1 MVNSCQ
7 IKNKEQTMNTNEIPW
22 WQNGTIYQIY
32 PKSFQASGTGS
43 TGDLLGI
50 ISRLDYLKNLG
61 ISAIWLTP
69 IYPSPQV
76 DNGYDVSD
84 YYDID
89 SACGTMDDFELLVK
103 LAHERD
109 IRIMMDMV
117 FNHTSTEHPWFK
129 SALDK
134 TSPFRSFYIWK
145 DAKADGSEPNN
156 WRSKFGGKAWQ
167 WHEQS
172 GQYYLHLF
180 AKQQAD
186 LNWEN
191 PTVRQEIKN
200 VCQFW
205 ADKGVDALRLDVINL
220 VSKQQDFLDDVNGDG
235 RRYYTDGPKIHE
247 FLQELSRDVFQPN
260 DLKTVGEMSS
270 TTLENCQKYAGL
282 DGKELTMTFNFHH
295 LKIDYPNGE
304 KWTLAKPDLLE
315 LKKILGY
322 WQVGMHG
329 KAWNAIFWC
338 NHDQPRIVSRL
349 GNEDQYHNES
359 AKMLAMILYGL
370 QGTPYLYQGEEIGM
384 TNPHFTDIS
393 QYKDVESLNIYQE
406 KIAEGVSESDMLAIL
421 ASKSR
426 DNSRTP
432 MQWDNTANAGFSQGK
447 PWIDVANNYPK
458 INVKAALNDP
468 NSIFYCYQTLIK
480 LRKEYPIFIFGDYQD
495 LTPDN
500 ADCWCY
506 VRHWNNQ
513 KLVVI
518 ANLTENA
525 VKWQLPKALKNRH
538 WQKLLSNYQNQ
549 TELESELV
557 LQPYEAMYLLHE
569 NN

>member
-1 MVNSCQ
+1 MNLILL

-89 SACGTMDDFELLVK
+89 PVYGTMDDFELLVK
-103 LAHERD
+103 QAHERD

-205 ADKGVDALRLDVINL
+205 TDKGVDALRLDVINL

-235 RRYYTDGPKIHE
+235 RKYYTDGPKIHE

-322 WQVGMHG
+322 WQKGMHD

-447 PWIDVANNYPK
+447 PWIEVANNYPK
-458 INVKAALNDP
+458 INVKAALDDP
-468 NSIFYCYQTLIK
+468 NSIFYCYQTLIR
-480 LRKEYPIFIFGDYQD
+480 LRKTYPIFIFGDYQD

-506 VRHWNNQ
+506 VRSWNNQ
-513 KLVVI
+513 TLVVI
-518 ANLTENA
+518 ANLTENT
-525 VKWQLPKALKNRH
+525 VKWQLPKALENRH
-538 WQKLLSNYQNQ
+538 WKRLQGNYENQ
-549 TELESELV
+549 TILKPEIV
-557 LQPYEAMYLLHE
+557 LQPYEAMYWLHI
-569 NN
+569 NS

>member
-1 MVNSCQ
+1 
-7 IKNKEQTMNTNEIPW
+7 MNTNEIPW

-32 PKSFQASGTGS
+32 PKSFQASGAGS

-89 SACGTMDDFELLVK
+89 PAYGTMEDFELLVK
-103 LAHERD
+103 QAHERD

-145 DAKADGSEPNN
+145 DAKANGSEPNN
-156 WRSKFGGKAWQ
+156 WRSKFGGNAWQ

-191 PTVRQEIKN
+191 PTIRKEIKN

-235 RRYYTDGPKIHE
+235 RKYYTDGPKIHE
-247 FLQELSRDVFQPN
+247 FLQELSQDVFLPN
-260 DLKTVGEMSS
+260 GLKTVGEMSS
-270 TTLENCQKYAGL
+270 TTLENCQKYSAL

-322 WQVGMHG
+322 WQLGMHG

-406 KIAEGVSESDMLAIL
+406 KIAQGVSESDMLAIL

-432 MQWDNTANAGFSQGK
+432 MQWGNTANAGFSQGK
-447 PWIDVANNYPK
+447 PWIEVANNYPK
-458 INVKAALNDP
+458 INVKAALDDP
-468 NSIFYCYQTLIK
+468 NSIFYCYQTLIT
-480 LRKEYPIFIFGDYQD
+480 LRKTYPIFIFGDYQD

-506 VRHWNNQ
+506 IRHWNNQ
-513 KLVVI
+513 TLLVI
-518 ANLTENA
+518 ANLTENM
-525 VKWQLPKALKNRH
+525 VKWQLPKALENRH
-538 WQKLLSNYQNQ
+538 WQRLLGNYEYQ
-549 TELESELV
+549 TVLKPEME
-557 LQPYEAMYLLHE
+557 LQPYEAMYWLHLGISK
-569 NN
+569 

>member
-1 MVNSCQ
+1 M
-7 IKNKEQTMNTNEIPW
+7 NKIDIPW

-32 PKSFQASGTGS
+32 PKSFQASGCGS

-61 ISAIWLTP
+61 ICAIWLTP
-69 IYPSPQV
+69 IYPSPQI

-89 SACGTMDDFELLVK
+89 PSYGSMADFERLVK
-103 LAHERD
+103 QAHERG

-134 TSPFRSFYIWK
+134 SSPYRSFYIWK
-145 DAKADGSEPNN
+145 DAKADGVEPNN

-172 GQYYLHLF
+172 KQYYLHLF

-191 PTVRQEIKN
+191 PTVRQEIKK

-220 VSKQQDFLDDVNGDG
+220 VSKQQDFPDDENGDG
-235 RRYYTDGPKIHE
+235 RRFYTDGPKIHE
-247 FLQELSRDVFQPN
+247 FLQEISQDVFQPN

-270 TTLENCQKYAGL
+270 TTLESCQKYASL

-295 LKIDYPNGE
+295 LKIDYPNGD

-322 WQVGMHG
+322 WQTGMHG

-349 GNEDQYHNES
+349 GNESQYHKQS
-359 AKMLAMILYGL
+359 AKMLAMLLYGL

-406 KIAEGVSESDMLAIL
+406 KLAEGMPKAKILAIL

-432 MQWDNTANAGFSQGK
+432 MQWDNSANAGFTQGRS
-447 PWIDVANNYPK
+447 WIEIANNYPQ
-458 INVKAALNDP
+458 INVKAALDDP
-468 NSIFYCYQTLIK
+468 DSIFYCYQTLIK
-480 LRKEYPIFIFGDYQD
+480 LRKTYPIFIFGDYQD
-495 LTPDN
+495 LTPDI
-500 ADCWCY
+500 ADYWCY
-506 VRHWNNQ
+506 VRRWNNQ
-513 KLVVI
+513 TLLVI
-518 ANLTENA
+518 ANLTDKS
-525 VKWQLPKALKNRH
+525 VKWQLPKELQTIG
-538 WQKLLSNYQNQ
+538 WQRLLSNYSNTSPLN
-549 TELESELV
+549 TEISLK
-557 LQPYEAMYLLHE
+557 PYEAIYWLQQPD
-569 NN
+569 

>member
-1 MVNSCQ
+1 
-7 IKNKEQTMNTNEIPW
+7 MNTNEIPW

-84 YYDID
+84 YYNID
-89 SACGTMDDFELLVK
+89 PAYGTMDDFELLVK
-103 LAHERD
+103 QAHERD

-134 TSPFRSFYIWK
+134 ISPFRSFYIWK
-145 DAKADGSEPNN
+145 DANADGSEPNN
-156 WRSKFGGKAWQ
+156 WRSKFGGNAWQ

-220 VSKQQDFLDDVNGDG
+220 VSKQQDFPEDVNGDG
-235 RRYYTDGPKIHE
+235 RKYYTDGPKIHE
-247 FLQELSRDVFQPN
+247 FLQEISRDVFLPN
-260 DLKTVGEMSS
+260 GLKTVGEMSS
-270 TTLENCQKYAGL
+270 TTLENCQKYAAL

-349 GNEDQYHNES
+349 GNEDQYHSES

-384 TNPHFTDIS
+384 TNPHFTHIS

-406 KIAEGVSESDMLAIL
+406 KIAEGMSESDMLAIL

-432 MQWDNTANAGFSQGK
+432 MQWDNTTNAGFSQGK
-447 PWIDVANNYPK
+447 PWIEVANNYPK
-458 INVKAALNDP
+458 INVKAALDDP

-480 LRKEYPIFIFGDYQD
+480 LRKMYPIFIFGDYQD
-495 LTPDN
+495 LTPDIAN
-500 ADCWCY
+500 CWCY

-513 KLVVI
+513 TLLVI
-518 ANLTENA
+518 ANLTENT
-525 VKWQLPKALKNRH
+525 VKWQLPKALENRH
-538 WQKLLSNYQNQ
+538 WQRLLGNYENQ
-549 TELESELV
+549 TVLKSEMV
-557 LQPYEAMYLLHE
+557 LQPYEAMYWMQSK
-569 NN
+569 

>member
-1 MVNSCQ
+1 
-7 IKNKEQTMNTNEIPW
+7 MNTNEIPW

-89 SACGTMDDFELLVK
+89 PAYGTMEDFELLVK
-103 LAHERD
+103 QAHERD

-145 DAKADGSEPNN
+145 DAKANGSEPNN
-156 WRSKFGGKAWQ
+156 WRSKFGGNAWQ

-220 VSKQQDFLDDVNGDG
+220 VSKQQDFPDDVNGDG

-247 FLQELSRDVFQPN
+247 FLQEISQDVFLPN
-260 DLKTVGEMSS
+260 GLKTVGEMSS
-270 TTLENCQKYAGL
+270 TTLENCQKYAAL

-384 TNPHFTDIS
+384 TNPHFTHIS

-432 MQWDNTANAGFSQGK
+432 MQWDNTANSGFSQGK
-447 PWIDVANNYPK
+447 PWIEVANNYPK
-458 INVKAALNDP
+458 INVKAALDDP

-480 LRKEYPIFIFGDYQD
+480 LRKTYPIFIFGDYQD

-513 KLVVI
+513 TLLVI
-518 ANLTENA
+518 ANLTENT
-525 VKWQLPKALKNRH
+525 VKWQLPKALENSS
-538 WQKLLSNYQNQ
+538 WQNLLSNYSNQ
-549 TELESELV
+549 TEFEGEMV

>member
-1 MVNSCQ
+1 MNLILL

-89 SACGTMDDFELLVK
+89 PAYGTMDDFELLVK

-235 RRYYTDGPKIHE
+235 RKYYTDGPKIHE

-322 WQVGMHG
+322 WQKGMHD

-447 PWIDVANNYPK
+447 PWIEVANNYPK
-458 INVKAALNDP
+458 INVKAALDDP
-468 NSIFYCYQTLIK
+468 NSIFYCYQSLIK

-506 VRHWNNQ
+506 VRSWNNQ
-513 KLVVI
+513 TLVVI
-518 ANLTENA
+518 ANLTEDA
-525 VKWQLPKALKNRH
+525 VKWQLALENRH
-538 WQKLLSNYQNQ
+538 WQKLLSNYQNE
-549 TELESELV
+549 TTLESELT
-557 LQPYEAMYLLHE
+557 LQPYEAMYFLLNE
-569 NN
+569 D

>member
-1 MVNSCQ
+1 MNLILL
-7 IKNKEQTMNTNEIPW
+7 IKNKEQTMKTNEIPW

-89 SACGTMDDFELLVK
+89 PAYGTMDDFELLVK
-103 LAHERD
+103 QAHERD

-134 TSPFRSFYIWK
+134 NSPFRSFYIWK
-145 DAKADGSEPNN
+145 DAKANGSEPNN
-156 WRSKFGGKAWQ
+156 WRSKFGGNAWQ

-220 VSKQQDFLDDVNGDG
+220 VSKQQDFPDDVNGDG
-235 RRYYTDGPKIHE
+235 RKYYTDGPKIHE
-247 FLQELSRDVFQPN
+247 FLQELSRDAFQPN
-260 DLKTVGEMSS
+260 GLKTVGEMSS

-384 TNPHFTDIS
+384 TNPHFTHIS

-406 KIAEGVSESDMLAIL
+406 KIAEGMSESDMLAIL

-432 MQWDNTANAGFSQGK
+432 MQWDNTANAGFSQSK
-447 PWIDVANNYPK
+447 PWIGVANNYPK
-458 INVKAALNDP
+458 INVKAALDDP

-480 LRKEYPIFIFGDYQD
+480 LRKMYPIFIFGDYQD

-513 KLVVI
+513 TLLVI
-518 ANLTENA
+518 ANLTENR
-525 VKWQLPKALKNRH
+525 VKWQLPKALENSH
-538 WQKLLSNYQNQ
+538 WQRLLGNYENQ
-549 TELESELV
+549 TVLKPEME
-557 LQPYEAMYLLHE
+557 LQPYEAMYWLHLL
-569 NN
+569 

>member
-1 MVNSCQ
+1 
-7 IKNKEQTMNTNEIPW
+7 MNMNEIPW

-89 SACGTMDDFELLVK
+89 PAYGTMEDFELLVK
-103 LAHERD
+103 QAHERD

-145 DAKADGSEPNN
+145 DAKANGSEPNN
-156 WRSKFGGKAWQ
+156 WRSKFGGNAWQ

-220 VSKQQDFLDDVNGDG
+220 VSKQQDFPDDVNGDG

-247 FLQELSRDVFQPN
+247 FLQEISQDVFLPN
-260 DLKTVGEMSS
+260 GLKTVGEMSS
-270 TTLENCQKYAGL
+270 TTLENCQKYAAL

-322 WQVGMHG
+322 WQKGMHE

-349 GNEDQYHNES
+349 GNEDQYHSES

-384 TNPHFTDIS
+384 TNPHFTHIS

-406 KIAEGVSESDMLAIL
+406 KIAEGMSESDMLAIL

-447 PWIDVANNYPK
+447 PWIEVANNYPK
-458 INVKAALNDP
+458 INVKAALDDP

-480 LRKEYPIFIFGDYQD
+480 LRKMYPIFIFGDYQD
-495 LTPDN
+495 LTPDIAN
-500 ADCWCY
+500 CWCY

-513 KLVVI
+513 TLLVI
-518 ANLTENA
+518 ANLTENT
-525 VKWQLPKALKNRH
+525 VKWQLPKALENRH
-538 WQKLLSNYQNQ
+538 WQRLLGNYENQ
-549 TELESELV
+549 TVLKPEMV
-557 LQPYEAMYLLHE
+557 LQPYEAMYWLHISS
-569 NN
+569 

>member
-1 MVNSCQ
+1 
-7 IKNKEQTMNTNEIPW
+7 MNTNEIPW

-84 YYDID
+84 YYNID
-89 SACGTMDDFELLVK
+89 PAYGSMEDFELLVK
-103 LAHERD
+103 QAHERD

-145 DAKADGSEPNN
+145 DAKANGSEPNN
-156 WRSKFGGKAWQ
+156 WRSKFGGNAWQ

-220 VSKQQDFLDDVNGDG
+220 VSKQQDFPDDVNGDG

-247 FLQELSRDVFQPN
+247 FLQEISQDVFQPN
-260 DLKTVGEMSS
+260 GLKTVGEMSS
-270 TTLENCQKYAGL
+270 TTLENCQKYAAL

-304 KWTLAKPDLLE
+304 KWTQAKPDLLE

-322 WQVGMHG
+322 WQKGMHG

-384 TNPHFTDIS
+384 TNPHFTHIS

-432 MQWDNTANAGFSQGK
+432 MQWDNTTNAGFSQGK
-447 PWIDVANNYPK
+447 PWIEVANNYPK

-480 LRKEYPIFIFGDYQD
+480 LRKMYTIFIFGDYQD
-495 LTPDN
+495 LTPDVAN
-500 ADCWCY
+500 CWCY
-506 VRHWNNQ
+506 ARHWNNQ
-513 KLVVI
+513 TLLVI
-518 ANLTENA
+518 ANLTENT
-525 VKWQLPKALKNRH
+525 VKWQLPKGFENSH
-538 WQKLLSNYQNQ
+538 WQRLLANYENQ
-549 TELESELV
+549 TVLKPEMV
-557 LQPYEAMYLLHE
+557 LQPYEAMYWLNL
-569 NN
+569 NS

>member
-1 MVNSCQ
+1 
-7 IKNKEQTMNTNEIPW
+7 MNTNEIPW

-32 PKSFQASGTGS
+32 PKSFQASGASS

-89 SACGTMDDFELLVK
+89 PAYGTMDDFELLVK
-103 LAHERD
+103 QAHERD

-220 VSKQQDFLDDVNGDG
+220 VSKQQDFPDDVNGDG
-235 RRYYTDGPKIHE
+235 RKYYTDGPKIHE

-270 TTLENCQKYAGL
+270 TTLENCQKYAAL

-384 TNPHFTDIS
+384 TNPHFTHIS

-406 KIAEGVSESDMLAIL
+406 KIAEGMSESDMLAIL

-447 PWIDVANNYPK
+447 PWIEVANNYPK

-468 NSIFYCYQTLIK
+468 NSIFYCYKTLIK
-480 LRKEYPIFIFGDYQD
+480 LRKTYPIFIFGDYQD

-513 KLVVI
+513 TLLVI
-518 ANLTENA
+518 ANLTENT
-525 VKWQLPKALKNRH
+525 VKWQLPKALENSS
-538 WQKLLSNYQNQ
+538 WQNLLSNYSNQ
-549 TELESELV
+549 TEFEGEMV

>member
-1 MVNSCQ
+1 
-7 IKNKEQTMNTNEIPW
+7 MNTNEIPW

-84 YYDID
+84 YYNID
-89 SACGTMDDFELLVK
+89 PAYGSMEDFELLVK
-103 LAHERD
+103 QAHERD

-145 DAKADGSEPNN
+145 DAKANGSEPNN
-156 WRSKFGGKAWQ
+156 WRSKFGGNAWQ

-220 VSKQQDFLDDVNGDG
+220 VSKQQDFPDDVNGDG

-247 FLQELSRDVFQPN
+247 FLQEISQDVFQPN
-260 DLKTVGEMSS
+260 GLKTVGEMSS
-270 TTLENCQKYAGL
+270 TTLENCQKYAAL

-304 KWTLAKPDLLE
+304 KWTQAKPDLLE

-322 WQVGMHG
+322 WQKGMHG

-384 TNPHFTDIS
+384 TNPHFTHIS

-406 KIAEGVSESDMLAIL
+406 KIAEGMSESDMLAIL

-432 MQWDNTANAGFSQGK
+432 MQWDNTVNAGFSQGK
-447 PWIDVANNYPK
+447 PWIEVANNYSK
-458 INVKAALNDP
+458 INVKAALDDP
-468 NSIFYCYQTLIK
+468 NSIFYCYQTLIR
-480 LRKEYPIFIFGDYQD
+480 LRKTYPIFIFGDYQD
-495 LTPDN
+495 LTPDVAN
-500 ADCWCY
+500 CWCY

-513 KLVVI
+513 TLLVI
-518 ANLTENA
+518 ANLTENT
-525 VKWQLPKALKNRH
+525 VKWQLPKGFENRH
-538 WQKLLSNYQNQ
+538 WQRLLGNYENQ
-549 TELESELV
+549 TVLKPEMV
-557 LQPYEAMYLLHE
+557 LQPYEAMYWLHISS
-569 NN
+569 

>member
-1 MVNSCQ
+1 
-7 IKNKEQTMNTNEIPW
+7 MNTKEIPW

-84 YYDID
+84 YYNID
-89 SACGTMDDFELLVK
+89 PAYGTMEDFELLVK
-103 LAHERD
+103 QAHERD

-145 DAKADGSEPNN
+145 DANADGSEPNN
-156 WRSKFGGKAWQ
+156 WRSKFGGNAWQ

-220 VSKQQDFLDDVNGDG
+220 VSKQQDFPDDIQGDG
-235 RRYYTDGPKIHE
+235 RKYYTDGPKIHE

-260 DLKTVGEMSS
+260 GLKTVGEMSS
-270 TTLENCQKYAGL
+270 TTLENCQKYAAL

-304 KWTLAKPDLLE
+304 KWTLAKADLLE

-322 WQVGMHG
+322 WQKGMHG

-384 TNPHFTDIS
+384 TNPHFTHIS

-406 KIAEGVSESDMLAIL
+406 KIAEGMSESDMLAIL

-447 PWIDVANNYPK
+447 PWIEVANNYPK
-458 INVKAALNDP
+458 INVKSALDDP
-468 NSIFYCYQTLIK
+468 NSIFYCYQTLIR
-480 LRKEYPIFIFGDYQD
+480 LRKTYPIFIFGDYKD
-495 LTPDN
+495 LTPDVAN
-500 ADCWCY
+500 CWCY

-513 KLVVI
+513 TLLVI
-518 ANLTENA
+518 ANLTENTI
-525 VKWQLPKALKNRH
+525 KWQLPKALENRH
-538 WQKLLSNYQNQ
+538 WQRLLGNYENQ
-549 TELESELV
+549 TVLKPEMV
-557 LQPYEAMYLLHE
+557 LQPYEAMYWLHLNSE
-569 NN
+569 SVVSGYKDIH

>member
-1 MVNSCQ
+1 
-7 IKNKEQTMNTNEIPW
+7 MNTNEIPW

-32 PKSFQASGTGS
+32 PKSFQASGAGA

-89 SACGTMDDFELLVK
+89 PAYGTMDDFELLVK
-103 LAHERD
+103 QAHERD

-220 VSKQQDFLDDVNGDG
+220 VSKQQDFPEDVNGDG
-235 RRYYTDGPKIHE
+235 RKYYTDGPKIHE
-247 FLQELSRDVFQPN
+247 FLQEISRDVFLPN
-260 DLKTVGEMSS
+260 GLKTVGEMSS
-270 TTLENCQKYAGL
+270 TTLENCQKYAAL

-304 KWTLAKPDLLE
+304 KWTQAKPDLLE
-315 LKKILGY
+315 LKKIFGY
-322 WQVGMHG
+322 WQKGMHG

-349 GNEDQYHNES
+349 GNEDQYHSES

-384 TNPHFTDIS
+384 TNPHFTHIS

-432 MQWDNTANAGFSQGK
+432 MQWDNTTNAGFSQGK
-447 PWIDVANNYPK
+447 PWIEVANNYPK

-480 LRKEYPIFIFGDYQD
+480 LRKTYPIFIFGDYQD
-495 LTPDN
+495 LTPDVAN
-500 ADCWCY
+500 CWCY

-513 KLVVI
+513 TLLVI
-518 ANLTENA
+518 ANLTENT
-525 VKWQLPKALKNRH
+525 VKWQLPKGFENRH
-538 WQKLLSNYQNQ
+538 WQRLLANYENQ
-549 TELESELV
+549 TVLKPEMV
-557 LQPYEAMYLLHE
+557 LQPYEAMYWLNL
-569 NN
+569 NS

>member
-1 MVNSCQ
+1 M
-7 IKNKEQTMNTNEIPW
+7 NKIDIPW

-89 SACGTMDDFELLVK
+89 PAYGTMDDFELLVK
-103 LAHERD
+103 QAHERD

-145 DAKADGSEPNN
+145 DAKANGSEPNN
-156 WRSKFGGKAWQ
+156 WRSKFGGNAWQ

-220 VSKQQDFLDDVNGDG
+220 VSKQQDFPDDVNGDG

-260 DLKTVGEMSS
+260 GLKTVGEMSS
-270 TTLENCQKYAGL
+270 TTLENCQKYAAL

-322 WQVGMHG
+322 WQKGMHG

-384 TNPHFTDIS
+384 TNPHFTHIS

-432 MQWDNTANAGFSQGK
+432 MQWDNTTNAGFSQGK
-447 PWIDVANNYPK
+447 PWIEVANNYPK

-480 LRKEYPIFIFGDYQD
+480 LRKTYPIFIFGDYQD
-495 LTPDN
+495 LTPDVAN
-500 ADCWCY
+500 CWCY
-506 VRHWNNQ
+506 ARHWNNQ
-513 KLVVI
+513 TLLVI
-518 ANLTENA
+518 ANLTENT
-525 VKWQLPKALKNRH
+525 VKWQLPKALENSH
-538 WQKLLSNYQNQ
+538 WQRLLGNYENQ
-549 TELESELV
+549 TVLKPEMV
-557 LQPYEAMYLLHE
+557 LQPYEAMYWL
-569 NN
+569 NINS

>member
-1 MVNSCQ
+1 
-7 IKNKEQTMNTNEIPW
+7 MNTNEIPW

-89 SACGTMDDFELLVK
+89 PAYGTMEDFELLVK
-103 LAHERD
+103 QAHERD

-145 DAKADGSEPNN
+145 DAKANGSEPNN
-156 WRSKFGGKAWQ
+156 WRSKFGGNAWQ

-220 VSKQQDFLDDVNGDG
+220 VSKQQDFLDDVQGDG
-235 RRYYTDGPKIHE
+235 RKYYTDGPKIHE
-247 FLQELSRDVFQPN
+247 FLQEISRDVFLPN
-260 DLKTVGEMSS
+260 GLKTVGEMSS
-270 TTLENCQKYAGL
+270 TTLENCQKYAAL

-304 KWTLAKPDLLE
+304 KWTLAKPDLLQ

-349 GNEDQYHNES
+349 GNEDQYHSES

-384 TNPHFTDIS
+384 TNPHFTHIS

-432 MQWDNTANAGFSQGK
+432 MQWDNTTNAGFSQGK
-447 PWIDVANNYPK
+447 PWIEVANNYPK

-480 LRKEYPIFIFGDYQD
+480 LRKMYPIFIFGDYQD
-495 LTPDN
+495 LTPDIAN
-500 ADCWCY
+500 CWCY

-513 KLVVI
+513 TLLVI
-518 ANLTENA
+518 ANLTENT
-525 VKWQLPKALKNRH
+525 VKWELPKALENSS
-538 WQKLLSNYQNQ
+538 WQKLLSNYQ
-549 TELESELV
+549 TETTLKSELT
-557 LQPYEAMYLLHE
+557 LQPYEAMYFLLNE
-569 NN
+569 D

>member
-1 MVNSCQ
+1 
-7 IKNKEQTMNTNEIPW
+7 MNTNEIPW

-89 SACGTMDDFELLVK
+89 PAYGTMEDFELLVK
-103 LAHERD
+103 QAHERD

-145 DAKADGSEPNN
+145 DAKANGSEPNN
-156 WRSKFGGKAWQ
+156 WRSKFGGNAWQ

-220 VSKQQDFLDDVNGDG
+220 VSKQQDFPDDVNGDG

-247 FLQELSRDVFQPN
+247 FLQEISQDVFLPN
-260 DLKTVGEMSS
+260 GLKTVGEMSS
-270 TTLENCQKYAGL
+270 TTLENCQKYAAL
-282 DGKELTMTFNFHH
+282 NGKELTMTFNFHH

-349 GNEDQYHNES
+349 GNEDQYHSES
-359 AKMLAMILYGL
+359 AKMLAMILHGL

-384 TNPHFTDIS
+384 TNPHFTHIS

-406 KIAEGVSESDMLAIL
+406 KIAEGMSESDMLAIL

-432 MQWDNTANAGFSQGK
+432 MQWDNTVNAGFSQGK
-447 PWIDVANNYPK
+447 PWIEVANNYPK
-458 INVKAALNDP
+458 INVKAALDDP

-480 LRKEYPIFIFGDYQD
+480 LRKMYSIFIFGDYQD
-495 LTPDN
+495 LTPDIAN
-500 ADCWCY
+500 CWCY

-513 KLVVI
+513 TLLVI
-518 ANLTENA
+518 ANLTENT
-525 VKWQLPKALKNRH
+525 VKWQLPKGFENRH
-538 WQKLLSNYQNQ
+538 WQRLLGNYENQ
-549 TELESELV
+549 TVLKPEMV
-557 LQPYEAMYLLHE
+557 LQPYEAMYWLHLNSE
-569 NN
+569 SVVSGY

>member
-1 MVNSCQ
+1 
-7 IKNKEQTMNTNEIPW
+7 MNTNEIPW

-89 SACGTMDDFELLVK
+89 PAYGTMEDFELLVK
-103 LAHERD
+103 QAHERD

-145 DAKADGSEPNN
+145 DAKANGSEPNN
-156 WRSKFGGKAWQ
+156 WRSKFGGNAWQ

-220 VSKQQDFLDDVNGDG
+220 VSKQQDFPDDVQGDG
-235 RRYYTDGPKIHE
+235 RKYYTDGPKIHE

-260 DLKTVGEMSS
+260 GLKTVGEMSS
-270 TTLENCQKYAGL
+270 TTLENCQKYAAL

-322 WQVGMHG
+322 WQMGMHG

-384 TNPHFTDIS
+384 TNPHFTHIS

-406 KIAEGVSESDMLAIL
+406 KIAEGMSESDMLAIL

-432 MQWDNTANAGFSQGK
+432 MQWDNTVNAGFSQGK
-447 PWIDVANNYPK
+447 PWIEVANNYPK
-458 INVKAALNDP
+458 INVKAALDDP
-468 NSIFYCYQTLIK
+468 NSIFYCYQTLIR
-480 LRKEYPIFIFGDYQD
+480 LRKTYPIFIFGDYQD
-495 LTPDN
+495 LTPDVAN
-500 ADCWCY
+500 CWCY
-506 VRHWNNQ
+506 ARHWNNQ
-513 KLVVI
+513 TLLVI
-518 ANLTENA
+518 ANLTENT
-525 VKWQLPKALKNRH
+525 VKWQLPKALENRH
-538 WQKLLSNYQNQ
+538 WQRLLGNYENQ
-549 TELESELV
+549 TVLKPEMV
-557 LQPYEAMYLLHE
+557 LQPYEAMYWMQSK
-569 NN
+569 

>member
-1 MVNSCQ
+1 
-7 IKNKEQTMNTNEIPW
+7 MNMNEIPW

-89 SACGTMDDFELLVK
+89 PAYGTMEDFELLVK
-103 LAHERD
+103 QAHERD

-145 DAKADGSEPNN
+145 DAKANGSEPNN
-156 WRSKFGGKAWQ
+156 WRSKFGGNAWQ

-220 VSKQQDFLDDVNGDG
+220 VSKQQDFPDDVQGDG
-235 RRYYTDGPKIHE
+235 RKYYTDGPKIHE

-260 DLKTVGEMSS
+260 GLKTVGEMSS
-270 TTLENCQKYAGL
+270 TTLENCQKYAAL

-349 GNEDQYHNES
+349 GNEDQYHSES

-384 TNPHFTDIS
+384 TNPHFTHIS

-432 MQWDNTANAGFSQGK
+432 MQWDNTVNAGFSQGK
-447 PWIDVANNYPK
+447 PWIEVANNYPK
-458 INVKAALNDP
+458 INVKAALDDP

-480 LRKEYPIFIFGDYQD
+480 LRKTYPIFIFGDYQD

-513 KLVVI
+513 TLLVI
-518 ANLTENA
+518 ANLTENT
-525 VKWQLPKALKNRH
+525 VKWQLPKALENSS
-538 WQKLLSNYQNQ
+538 WQKLLSNYSNQ
-549 TELESELV
+549 TVLEGEMV
-557 LQPYEAMYLLHE
+557 LQPYEATYLLHE

>member
-1 MVNSCQ
+1 
-7 IKNKEQTMNTNEIPW
+7 MNTNEIPW

-89 SACGTMDDFELLVK
+89 PAYGTMEDFELLVK
-103 LAHERD
+103 QAHERD

-145 DAKADGSEPNN
+145 DANADGSEPNN
-156 WRSKFGGKAWQ
+156 WRSKFGGNAWQ

-220 VSKQQDFLDDVNGDG
+220 VSKQQDFPDDIQGDG
-235 RRYYTDGPKIHE
+235 RKYYTDGPKIHE

-260 DLKTVGEMSS
+260 GLKTVGEMSS
-270 TTLENCQKYAGL
+270 TTLENCQKYAAL

-349 GNEDQYHNES
+349 GNEDQYHSES

-384 TNPHFTDIS
+384 TNPHFTHIS

-406 KIAEGVSESDMLAIL
+406 KIAEGMSESDMLAIL

-432 MQWDNTANAGFSQGK
+432 MQWDNTTNAGFSQGK
-447 PWIDVANNYPK
+447 PWIEVANNYPK
-458 INVKAALNDP
+458 INVNAALNDP

-480 LRKEYPIFIFGDYQD
+480 LRKMYPIFIFGDYQD
-495 LTPDN
+495 LTPDIAN
-500 ADCWCY
+500 CWCY

-513 KLVVI
+513 TLLVI
-518 ANLTENA
+518 ANLTENTI
-525 VKWQLPKALKNRH
+525 KWQLPEALENRH
-538 WQKLLSNYQNQ
+538 WQRLLGNYENQ
-549 TELESELV
+549 TILKPEMV
-557 LQPYEAMYLLHE
+557 LQPYEAMYWLHISS
-569 NN
+569 

>member
-1 MVNSCQ
+1 
-7 IKNKEQTMNTNEIPW
+7 MNTNEIPW

-89 SACGTMDDFELLVK
+89 SAYGTMDDFELLVK

-235 RRYYTDGPKIHE
+235 RKYYTDGPKIHE

-295 LKIDYPNGE
+295 LKIDYPNGY
-304 KWTLAKPDLLE
+304 KWALAKPDLVE
-315 LKKILGY
+315 LKKIMGY
-322 WQVGMHG
+322 WQTGMQG

-349 GNEDQYHNES
+349 GNEAQYHTES

-384 TNPHFTDIS
+384 TNPHFTHIS

-506 VRHWNNQ
+506 ARHWNNQ
-513 KLVVI
+513 TLVVI

-525 VKWQLPKALKNRH
+525 VTWQLPKALKNRH
-538 WQKLLSNYQNQ
+538 WQKLLSNYQNE
-549 TELESELV
+549 TTLESELT
-557 LQPYEAMYLLHE
+557 LQPYEAMYFLLNE
-569 NN
+569 D

>member
-1 MVNSCQ
+1 
-7 IKNKEQTMNTNEIPW
+7 MNTNEIPW

-89 SACGTMDDFELLVK
+89 PAYGTMEDFELLVK
-103 LAHERD
+103 QAHERD

-134 TSPFRSFYIWK
+134 TGPFRSFYIWK
-145 DAKADGSEPNN
+145 DANADGSEPNN
-156 WRSKFGGKAWQ
+156 WRSKFGGNAWQ

-172 GQYYLHLF
+172 KQYYLHLF

-220 VSKQQDFLDDVNGDG
+220 VSKQQDFPDDVNGDG

-247 FLQELSRDVFQPN
+247 FLQEISRDVFQPN
-260 DLKTVGEMSS
+260 GLKTVGEMSS
-270 TTLENCQKYAGL
+270 TTLENCQKYAAL

-349 GNEDQYHNES
+349 GNEDQYHSES

-384 TNPHFTDIS
+384 TNPHFTHIS

-406 KIAEGVSESDMLAIL
+406 KIAEGMSESDMLAIL

-432 MQWDNTANAGFSQGK
+432 MQWDNTTNAGFSQGK
-447 PWIDVANNYPK
+447 PWIEVANNYPK
-458 INVKAALNDP
+458 INVKSALDDP
-468 NSIFYCYQTLIK
+468 NSIFYCYQTLIR
-480 LRKEYPIFIFGDYQD
+480 LRKTYPIFIFGDYQD
-495 LTPDN
+495 LTPDVAN
-500 ADCWCY
+500 CWCY
-506 VRHWNNQ
+506 VRNWHNQ
-513 KLVVI
+513 TLLVT
-518 ANLTENA
+518 ANLTENT
-525 VKWQLPKALKNRH
+525 VKWQLPKALENRH
-538 WQKLLSNYQNQ
+538 WQRLLGNYENQ
-549 TELESELV
+549 TVLKPEMV
-557 LQPYEAMYLLHE
+557 LQPYEAMYWLHLNSE
-569 NN
+569 SVVSGY

>member
-1 MVNSCQ
+1 M
-7 IKNKEQTMNTNEIPW
+7 NKIDIPW

-89 SACGTMDDFELLVK
+89 PAYGTMDDFELLVK
-103 LAHERD
+103 QAHERD

-117 FNHTSTEHPWFK
+117 FNHTSTQHPWFK

-220 VSKQQDFLDDVNGDG
+220 VSKQQDFPDDVQGDG
-235 RRYYTDGPKIHE
+235 RKYYTDGPKIHE
-247 FLQELSRDVFQPN
+247 FLQELSQDAFQPN
-260 DLKTVGEMSS
+260 GLKTVGEMSS
-270 TTLENCQKYAGL
+270 TTLENCQKYAAL

-322 WQVGMHG
+322 WQMGMHG

-349 GNEDQYHNES
+349 GNEDQYHSES

-384 TNPHFTDIS
+384 TNPHFTHIS

-447 PWIDVANNYPK
+447 PWIEVANNYPK
-458 INVKAALNDP
+458 INVKAALDDP

-480 LRKEYPIFIFGDYQD
+480 LRKTYPIFIFGDYQD
-495 LTPDN
+495 LTPDVAN
-500 ADCWCY
+500 CWCY

-513 KLVVI
+513 TLLVI
-518 ANLTENA
+518 ANLTENR
-525 VKWQLPKALKNRH
+525 VKWQLPKALENSS
-538 WQKLLSNYQNQ
+538 WQKLLSNYSNQ
-549 TELESELV
+549 TVLEGEMV
-557 LQPYEAMYLLHE
+557 LQPYEATYLLHE
-569 NN
+569 TD

>member
-1 MVNSCQ
+1 M
-7 IKNKEQTMNTNEIPW
+7 NKIDIPW

-32 PKSFQASGTGS
+32 PKSFQASGAGS

-50 ISRLDYLKNLG
+50 ISRLDYLENLG
-61 ISAIWLTP
+61 VSAIWLTP
-69 IYPSPQV
+69 IYPSPQI

-89 SACGTMDDFELLVK
+89 PSYGSMADFELLVK
-103 LAHERD
+103 QAHERGV
-109 IRIMMDMV
+109 RIMMDMV
-117 FNHTSTEHPWFK
+117 FNHTSTQHPWFK

-134 TSPFRSFYIWK
+134 SSPYRSFYIWK

-172 GQYYLHLF
+172 KQYYLHLF

-191 PTVRQEIKN
+191 PTVRQEIKK

-220 VSKQQDFLDDVNGDG
+220 VSKQQDFLDDENGDG
-235 RRYYTDGPKIHE
+235 RRFYTDGPKIHE
-247 FLQELSRDVFQPN
+247 FLQEISRDVFQPN
-260 DLKTVGEMSS
+260 QLKTVGEMSS
-270 TTLENCQKYAGL
+270 TTLENCQKYASL

-322 WQVGMHG
+322 WQTGMQD

-349 GNEDQYHNES
+349 GNENQYHKQS
-359 AKMLAMILYGL
+359 AKMLAMLLYGL

-406 KIAEGVSESDMLAIL
+406 KIADGMSKAEILAIL

-432 MQWDNTANAGFSQGK
+432 MQWDNSANAGFTKGK
-447 PWIDVANNYPK
+447 PWIEVANNYPQ
-458 INVKAALNDP
+458 INVKAALDDP
-468 NSIFYCYQTLIK
+468 DSVFYCYQTLIK
-480 LRKEYPIFIFGDYQD
+480 LRKTYPIFIFGDYQD
-495 LTPDN
+495 LTPDI
-500 ADCWCY
+500 ADYWCY
-506 VRHWNNQ
+506 IRRWHNQ
-513 KLVVI
+513 KLLVI
-518 ANLTENA
+518 ANLTDKTLTWSLPNSLQLLN
-525 VKWQLPKALKNRH
+525 WQRLF
-538 WQKLLSNYQNQ
+538 SNYQDNHR
-549 TELESELV
+549 LGSEIRLK
-557 LQPYEAMYLLHE
+557 PYETIYWLQQAD
-569 NN
+569 

>member
-1 MVNSCQ
+1 M
-7 IKNKEQTMNTNEIPW
+7 NKINIPW

-32 PKSFQASGTGS
+32 PKSFQASDMGS

-50 ISRLDYLKNLG
+50 IRRLDYLKKLG
-61 ISAIWLTP
+61 ICAIWLTP
-69 IYPSPQV
+69 IYPSPQI

-89 SACGTMDDFELLVK
+89 PAYGTMSDFELLIQQ
-103 LAHERD
+103 AHERG

-117 FNHTSTEHPWFK
+117 LNHTSTEHPWFK

-134 TSPFRSFYIWK
+134 SNPYRSFYIWK

-167 WHEQS
+167 WHEES

-191 PTVRQEIKN
+191 PTVRNELKK

-205 ADKGVDALRLDVINL
+205 ADKGVDALRMDVVNL
-220 VSKQQDFLDDVNGDG
+220 ISKQQDFPDDINGDG
-235 RRYYTDGPKIHE
+235 RQFYTDGPRVHE
-247 FLQELSRDVFQPN
+247 FLQEISRDVFKPN
-260 DLKTVGEMSS
+260 QLITVGEMSS
-270 TTLENCQKYAGL
+270 TTLEHCQKYASL

-295 LKIDYPNGE
+295 LKVDYPNGD
-304 KWTLAKPDLLE
+304 KWTLAKPDLIE
-315 LKKILGY
+315 LKKIMGY
-322 WQVGMHG
+322 WQNGMHN

-349 GNEDQYHNES
+349 GNEGQYHTQS
-359 AKMLAMILYGL
+359 AKMLAMLLYGL

-384 TNPHFTDIS
+384 TNPHFSDIS
-393 QYKDVESLNIYQE
+393 QYRDVESINAYQE
-406 KIAEGVSESDMLAIL
+406 KIAEGMPKAEILAIL

-432 MQWDNTANAGFSQGK
+432 MQWDSSANAGFTKGK
-447 PWIDVANNYPK
+447 PWIEVSNNYQQ
-458 INVKAALNDP
+458 INVESALKDP
-468 NSIFYCYQTLIK
+468 NSIFYCYQTLIR

-495 LTPDN
+495 LTPDI
-500 ADCWCY
+500 ADYWCY
-506 VRHWNNQ
+506 LRSWNNQ
-513 KLVVI
+513 KLLVI
-518 ANLTENA
+518 INLTDKA
-525 VKWQLPKALKNRH
+525 VKWQLPQALQTSN
-538 WQKLLSNYQNQ
+538 WQRLLSNYQNQ
-549 TELESELV
+549 TAIGEEIILK
-557 LQPYEAMYLLHE
+557 PYEAMYLLHE

>member
-1 MVNSCQ
+1 
-7 IKNKEQTMNTNEIPW
+7 MNTNEIPW

-89 SACGTMDDFELLVK
+89 PAYGTMEDFELLVK
-103 LAHERD
+103 QAHERD

-145 DAKADGSEPNN
+145 DAKANGSEPNN
-156 WRSKFGGKAWQ
+156 WRSKFGGNAWQ

-220 VSKQQDFLDDVNGDG
+220 VSKQQDFPDDVNGDG

-247 FLQELSRDVFQPN
+247 FLQEISQDVFLPN
-260 DLKTVGEMSS
+260 GLKTVGEMSS
-270 TTLENCQKYAGL
+270 TTLENCQKYAAL

-322 WQVGMHG
+322 WQKGMHE

-349 GNEDQYHNES
+349 GNEDQYHSES

-384 TNPHFTDIS
+384 TNPHFTHIS

-432 MQWDNTANAGFSQGK
+432 MQWDNTVNAGFSQGK
-447 PWIDVANNYPK
+447 PWIEVANNYPK
-458 INVKAALNDP
+458 INVKAALDDP
-468 NSIFYCYQTLIK
+468 NSIFYCYQTLIR
-480 LRKEYPIFIFGDYQD
+480 LRKTYPIFIFGDYQD
-495 LTPDN
+495 LTPDVAN
-500 ADCWCY
+500 CWCY
-506 VRHWNNQ
+506 ARHWNNQ
-513 KLVVI
+513 TLLVI
-518 ANLTENA
+518 ANLTENT
-525 VKWQLPKALKNRH
+525 VKWQLPKGFENSH
-538 WQKLLSNYQNQ
+538 WQRLLGNYENQ
-549 TELESELV
+549 TVLKPEMV
-557 LQPYEAMYLLHE
+557 LQPYEAMYWLHI
-569 NN
+569 NS

>member
-1 MVNSCQ
+1 
-7 IKNKEQTMNTNEIPW
+7 MNTNEIPW

-89 SACGTMDDFELLVK
+89 PAYGTMEDFELLVK
-103 LAHERD
+103 QAHERD

-145 DAKADGSEPNN
+145 DAKANGSEPNN
-156 WRSKFGGKAWQ
+156 WRSKFGGNAWQ

-220 VSKQQDFLDDVNGDG
+220 VSKQQDFPDDVNGDG
-235 RRYYTDGPKIHE
+235 RKYYTDGPKIHE
-247 FLQELSRDVFQPN
+247 FLQEISRDVFLPN
-260 DLKTVGEMSS
+260 GLKTVGEMSS
-270 TTLENCQKYAGL
+270 TTLENCQKYAAL

-349 GNEDQYHNES
+349 GNEDQYHSES

-384 TNPHFTDIS
+384 TNPHFTHIS

-432 MQWDNTANAGFSQGK
+432 MQWDNTTNAGFSQGK
-447 PWIDVANNYPK
+447 PWIEVANNYPK

-480 LRKEYPIFIFGDYQD
+480 LRKMYTIFIFGDYQD
-495 LTPDN
+495 LTPDVAN
-500 ADCWCY
+500 CWCY

-513 KLVVI
+513 TLLVT
-518 ANLTENA
+518 ANLTENT
-525 VKWQLPKALKNRH
+525 VKWQLPKALENRH
-538 WQKLLSNYQNQ
+538 WQRLLGNYENQ
-549 TELESELV
+549 TVLKPEMV
-557 LQPYEAMYLLHE
+557 LQPYEAMYWLHI
-569 NN
+569 NS

>member
-1 MVNSCQ
+1 
-7 IKNKEQTMNTNEIPW
+7 MNTNEIPW

-89 SACGTMDDFELLVK
+89 PAYGTMEDFELLVK
-103 LAHERD
+103 QAHERD

-145 DAKADGSEPNN
+145 DAKANGSEPNN
-156 WRSKFGGKAWQ
+156 WRSKFGGNAWQ

-220 VSKQQDFLDDVNGDG
+220 VSKQQDFPDDVNGDG

-247 FLQELSRDVFQPN
+247 FLQEISRDVFQPN
-260 DLKTVGEMSS
+260 GLKTVGEMSS
-270 TTLENCQKYAGL
+270 TTLENCQKYAAL

-322 WQVGMHG
+322 WQKGMHG

-349 GNEDQYHNES
+349 GNEDQYHSES

-384 TNPHFTDIS
+384 TNPHFTHIS

-432 MQWDNTANAGFSQGK
+432 MQWDNTVNAGFSQGK
-447 PWIDVANNYPK
+447 PWIEVANNYSK
-458 INVKAALNDP
+458 INVKAALDDP
-468 NSIFYCYQTLIK
+468 NSIFYCYQILIK
-480 LRKEYPIFIFGDYQD
+480 LRKMYPIFIFGDYQD
-495 LTPDN
+495 LTPDIAN
-500 ADCWCY
+500 CWCY

-513 KLVVI
+513 TLLVI
-518 ANLTENA
+518 ANLTENTI
-525 VKWQLPKALKNRH
+525 KWQLPKGFENRH
-538 WQKLLSNYQNQ
+538 WQRLLGNYENQ
-549 TELESELV
+549 TVLKPEMV
-557 LQPYEAMYLLHE
+557 LQPYEAMYWMQSK
-569 NN
+569 

>member
-1 MVNSCQ
+1 
-7 IKNKEQTMNTNEIPW
+7 MNTNEILW

-89 SACGTMDDFELLVK
+89 PAYGTMEDFELLVK
-103 LAHERD
+103 QAHERD

-145 DAKADGSEPNN
+145 DANADGSEPNN
-156 WRSKFGGKAWQ
+156 WRSKFGGNAWQ

-220 VSKQQDFLDDVNGDG
+220 VSKQQDFPDDIQGDG
-235 RRYYTDGPKIHE
+235 RKYYTDGPKIHE

-260 DLKTVGEMSS
+260 GLKTVGEMSS
-270 TTLENCQKYAGL
+270 TTLENCQKYAAL

-322 WQVGMHG
+322 WQKGMHG

-384 TNPHFTDIS
+384 TNPHFTHIS

-406 KIAEGVSESDMLAIL
+406 KIAEGMSESDMLAIL

-447 PWIDVANNYPK
+447 PWIEVANNYPK
-458 INVKAALNDP
+458 INVKSALDDP
-468 NSIFYCYQTLIK
+468 NSIFYCYQTLIR
-480 LRKEYPIFIFGDYQD
+480 LRKTYPIFIFGDYKD
-495 LTPDN
+495 LTPDVAN
-500 ADCWCY
+500 CWCY

-513 KLVVI
+513 TLLVI
-518 ANLTENA
+518 ANLTENTI
-525 VKWQLPKALKNRH
+525 KWQLPKALENRH
-538 WQKLLSNYQNQ
+538 WQRLLGNYENQ
-549 TELESELV
+549 TVLKPEMV
-557 LQPYEAMYLLHE
+557 LQPYEAMYWLHISS
-569 NN
+569 

>member
-1 MVNSCQ
+1 
-7 IKNKEQTMNTNEIPW
+7 MNTKEIPW

-89 SACGTMDDFELLVK
+89 PAYGTMEDFELLVK
-103 LAHERD
+103 QAHERD

-145 DAKADGSEPNN
+145 DAKANGSEPNN
-156 WRSKFGGKAWQ
+156 WRSKFGGNAWQ

-220 VSKQQDFLDDVNGDG
+220 VSKQQDFPDDVNGDG

-247 FLQELSRDVFQPN
+247 FLQEISRDVFLPN
-260 DLKTVGEMSS
+260 GLKTVGEMSF
-270 TTLENCQKYAGL
+270 TTLENCQKYAAL

-304 KWTLAKPDLLE
+304 KWTQAKPDLLE

-322 WQVGMHG
+322 WQEGMHG

-447 PWIDVANNYPK
+447 PWIEVANNYPK
-458 INVKAALNDP
+458 INVKAALDDP
-468 NSIFYCYQTLIK
+468 NSIFYCYQTLIR
-480 LRKEYPIFIFGDYQD
+480 LRKTYPIFIFGDYQD
-495 LTPDN
+495 LTPDVAN
-500 ADCWCY
+500 CWCY

-513 KLVVI
+513 TLLVI
-518 ANLTENA
+518 ANLTENTI
-525 VKWQLPKALKNRH
+525 KWQLPKALENRH
-538 WQKLLSNYQNQ
+538 WQRLLANYENQ
-549 TELESELV
+549 TELKPEMV
-557 LQPYEAMYLLHE
+557 LQPYEAMYWLHL
-569 NN
+569 NS

>member
-1 MVNSCQ
+1 
-7 IKNKEQTMNTNEIPW
+7 MNTNEIPW

-84 YYDID
+84 YYNID
-89 SACGTMDDFELLVK
+89 PAYGTMEDFELLVK
-103 LAHERD
+103 QAHERD

-145 DAKADGSEPNN
+145 DAKANGSEPNN
-156 WRSKFGGKAWQ
+156 WRSKFGGNAWQ

-220 VSKQQDFLDDVNGDG
+220 VSKQQDFPDDVQGDG
-235 RRYYTDGPKIHE
+235 RKYYTDGPKIHE
-247 FLQELSRDVFQPN
+247 FLQEISRDVFQPN
-260 DLKTVGEMSS
+260 GLKTVGEMSS
-270 TTLENCQKYAGL
+270 TTLENCQKYAAL

-322 WQVGMHG
+322 WQKGMHG

-349 GNEDQYHNES
+349 GNEDQYHSES

-384 TNPHFTDIS
+384 TNPHFTHIS

-406 KIAEGVSESDMLAIL
+406 KIAEGMSESDMLAIL

-432 MQWDNTANAGFSQGK
+432 MQWDNTVNAGFSQGK
-447 PWIDVANNYPK
+447 PWIEVANNYPK
-458 INVKAALNDP
+458 INVKAALDDP
-468 NSIFYCYQTLIK
+468 NSIFYCYQTLIR
-480 LRKEYPIFIFGDYQD
+480 LRKTYPIFIFGDYQD
-495 LTPDN
+495 LTPDVAN
-500 ADCWCY
+500 CWCY
-506 VRHWNNQ
+506 ARHWNNQ
-513 KLVVI
+513 TLLVI
-518 ANLTENA
+518 ANLTENT
-525 VKWQLPKALKNRH
+525 VKWQLPKGFENSH
-538 WQKLLSNYQNQ
+538 WQRLLANYENQ
-549 TELESELV
+549 TVLKPEMV
-557 LQPYEAMYLLHE
+557 LQPYEAMYWLHI
-569 NN
+569 NS